1 MVSCPMMPLGPA
13 SVGTGMSGRTFFDAA
28 HVAEAAGRAQAEGK
42 KRRCSRNSRDVITPE
57 ECLER
62 FRTGLRPCVTPF
74 SEMGRC
80 HTGVLE
86 DAKHPEDTMAR
97 GICRNPEC
105 PNAGERIR
113 YAARGFCSKCYPK
126 VLKGLIPDPDKREI
140 SAPVDPLE
148 MREFPDP
155 GHDEMPATAAI
166 QGDGVDVSGRAE
178 PFGEIEALPPKQPQ
192 ASPILAR
199 EEVAALD
206 EASGQVHVEGD
217 LTMVPDLPENL
228 DRPFTLGGFDFEP
241 APRRRVFGSRLAA
254 IKQKALSIRTGAI
267 REHGLDRYGFARI
280 AVSVDG
286 KALAIKFYA
295 ERRPWACK
303 VQCKRKSSALIA
315 MESLTKAHPEWI
327 GREAE
332 LESMGVEGW
341 FLMRVGGEAAA

>member
-13 SVGTGMSGRTFFDAA
+13 SVGSGEGSVFFTAA
-28 HVAEAAGRAQAEGK
+28 RVAEAAGRAQAEGK

-206 EASGQVHVEGD
+206 EASGQDHVEGD
-217 LTMVPDLPENL
+217 LTMVPELPEDLTAPFILAGIEFAPLHKRRQSGENYVALRTTSLGISTAAEAELGLKRYTHARYTVSL
-228 DRPFTLGGFDFEP
+228 DGT
-241 APRRRVFGSRLAA
+241 
-254 IKQKALSIRTGAI
+254 
-267 REHGLDRYGFARI
+267 
-280 AVSVDG
+280 AV
-286 KALAIKFYA
+286 AIKFLTEKKPGA
-295 ERRPWACK
+295 LCVNRSTGSMAI
-303 VQCKRKSSALIA
+303 SAQPLA
-315 MESLTKAHPEWI
+315 SKHPELI
-327 GREAE
+327 GKKARLEATD
-332 LESMGVEGW
+332 VRDW
-341 FLMRVGGEAAA
+341 FVARFGGEAA